1 MNNIRLTTLVAA
13 AVAVAVAL
21 PGQAADSYTID
32 AGHTYPSFEIGHL
45 GFSTQRGRFN
55 KSAGKITLDRAAKT
69 GSVEITI
76 DVASI
81 DTGNAKLQDHL
92 KSEDFFA
99 AAQFPTITFK
109 STALKFDG
117 DRLTSAD
124 GDLTIHGVTK
134 PVSLAVS
141 AFKCGAHPFTKKELC
156 GADASV
162 TIKRSDFGIKYAL
175 PAVADDVKLLLNV
188 EAYKD

>member
-1 MNNIRLTTLVAA
+1 MNKIRMSTVVAA
-13 AVAVAVAL
+13 AVACAVAL
-21 PGQAADSYTID
+21 PGQAADSYTVD
-32 AGHTYPSFEIGHL
+32 SGHTYPSFEIGHL

-55 KSAGKITLDRAAKT
+55 KSSGKITLDRAAKT

-117 DRLTSAD
+117 DKLTAAD